1 MLALVRVHEGRED
14 GLATASLDESA
25 HHRTERMISRE
36 GRQFPFAVGTVIAW
50 EQAVRS
56 AVETQIEWWHETA
69 QTCVVLGGVE
79 PTQDL
84 KD

>member
-1 MLALVRVHEGRED
+1 
-14 GLATASLDESA
+14 
-25 HHRTERMISRE
+25 MISRE

-84 KD
+84 RD